1 MWLSLK
7 VTALLIV
14 SLQPAGRRMRP
25 SFGPCYV
32 ARSGADMLE
41 KLNLGAKQAQCYTPG
56 QDSLC
61 YETAGESMPS
71 TYRTRYSIAA
81 KPSPPEWEA
90 LPSHSE

>member
-14 SLQPAGRRMRP
+14 SLQLAGRRMRP
-25 SFGPCYV
+25 SFGACYV
-32 ARSGADMLE
+32 ARSGADTLE
-41 KLNLGAKQAQCYTPG
+41 KLNLGAKQAQHYIPG
-56 QDSLC
+56 QDSLG

-71 TYRTRYSIAA
+71 ARRTHYSIAT

-90 LPSHSE
+90 LPGLSE